1 MARGT
6 NRLVNGRNVDL
17 LKYRTQSDWELR
29 DRVAAG
35 SVLLRMVKFSLDIEL
50 RQLHI
55 AKGVP
60 EADLWPACVIR
71 IVEGMPVFHPQPI
84 NVEPFAPRVCARL
97 SSEVRSYAPTIWP

>member
-71 IVEGMPVFHPQPI
+71 IVEGMPVLTCIVGRELRFPHLLS
-84 NVEPFAPRVCARL
+84 L
-97 SSEVRSYAPTIWP
+97 SSHEGLWVS